1 MQQRIQ
7 AVVMGASWGGL
18 DAYTRI
24 LGKLPANLPVPVL
37 LVQHQHPSG
46 GDKLPWILDTR
57 TALRV
62 VAPTDKTPLEPGS
75 VYVAPPG
82 YHMLVDVDHTVCFS
96 LAAPVNYSRPSI
108 DELFFSAGHVFGSN
122 VLGIILTGAND
133 DGAAGITYIKQ
144 RGGITMAQSP
154 VTAEARVMPEA
165 AIATGCVDEIHDLDD
180 MGDMISALVFGLQ
193 A

>member
-1 MQQRIQ
+1 MQQRIK

-18 DAYTRI
+18 DAYSRI
-24 LGKLPANLPVPVL
+24 LGKLPANLPIPVL

-62 VAPTDKTPLEPGS
+62 VAPMDKTPLEPGC

-82 YHMLVDVDHTVCFS
+82 YHMLVDVDHTVCYS

-108 DELFFSAGHVFGSN
+108 DELFFSAGHVYGRN
-122 VLGIILTGAND
+122 VLGIVLTGAND

-154 VTAEARVMPEA
+154 ITAEARVMPEA
-165 AIATGCVDEIHDLDD
+165 AIATGYVDEIHDLDD
-180 MGDMISALVFGLQ
+180 MGDVISALVFGLQ

>member
-1 MQQRIQ
+1 MRQRID
-7 AVVMGASWGGL
+7 AVVIGASWGGL
-18 DAYTRI
+18 DAYSRV
-24 LGKLPANLPVPVL
+24 LGKLPVSLPVPVL
-37 LVQHQHPSG
+37 IVQHQHPSG

-57 TALRV
+57 TAMRV
-62 VAPTDKTPLEPGS
+62 VAPMEKESIEAGS

-82 YHMLVDVDHTVCFS
+82 YHMLVDVDHTVCYS

-108 DELFFSAGHVFGSN
+108 DELFFSAGHVYGPGL
-122 VLGIILTGAND
+122 LGVVLTGAND

-154 VTAEARVMPEA
+154 VTAEARTMPEA
-165 AIATGCVDEIHDLDD
+165 AIATGCIDRIHDLDD
-180 MGDMISALVFGLQ
+180 IGDVISELVFGLG

>member
-1 MQQRIQ
+1 MRQRIS
-7 AVVMGASWGGL
+7 AVVIGASWGGL
-18 DAYTRI
+18 DAYSRV

-37 LVQHQHPSG
+37 VVQHQHPSG

-57 TALRV
+57 TAMHV
-62 VAPTDKTPLEPGS
+62 VAPMEKEPIEAGC

-82 YHMLVDVDHTVCFS
+82 YHMLVDVDHTVCYS

-108 DELFFSAGHVFGSN
+108 DELFFSAGHVYGPGL
-122 VLGIILTGAND
+122 LGVILTGAND

-154 VTAEARVMPEA
+154 VTAEARTMPEA
-165 AIATGCVDEIHDLDD
+165 AIATGCIDQIHDLDD
-180 MGDMISALVFGLQ
+180 IGTVISELVFGLG

>member
-1 MQQRIQ
+1 
-7 AVVMGASWGGL
+7 MGASWGGL
-18 DAYTRI
+18 DAYSRI

-57 TALRV
+57 TAMRV
-62 VAPTDKTPLEPGS
+62 VAPMEKEAIRAGC

-82 YHMLVDVDHTVCFS
+82 YHMLVDVDHTVCYS

-108 DELFFSAGHVFGSN
+108 DELFFSAGHIYGPGL
-122 VLGIILTGAND
+122 LGVILTGAND

-154 VTAEARVMPEA
+154 VTAEARTMPEA
-165 AIATGCVDEIHDLDD
+165 AIATGCIDQVHDLDD
-180 MGDMISALVFGLQ
+180 IGDVISELVFGLG